1 MFVFQYKL
9 TVPKVGCIS
18 DLCASLSALS
28 GVPAQ
33 KVTAVGMKKVFHLL
47 HLTHCVSLPSR

>member
-1 MFVFQYKL
+1 MLQVWLLFLFQYKL
-9 TVPKVGCIS
+9 TVPKVGLIS

-33 KVTAVGMKKVFHLL
+33 KVTVDMEK
-47 HLTHCVSLPSR
+47 LTSRL

>member
-9 TVPKVGCIS
+9 TVPKVGSIS

-33 KVTAVGMKKVFHLL
+33 KVTAVGMKKVFHLFTS
-47 HLTHCVSLPSR
+47 LTVFLCPSR